1 MPLSAMAS
9 PPKDKDRKG
18 KKHKK
23 DKKHKEQKAKKE
35 SKAERKRRKAGA
47 AEASLLPESSS
58 DDAPSK
64 VATENGRHEAVAVSK
79 HSIEHEAEAALF
91 KRAKLGLKQH
101 GAR

>member
-1 MPLSAMAS
+1 MPLSAMAF

-35 SKAERKRRKAGA
+35 SKAERKLRKAGA

-64 VATENGRHEAVAVSK
+64 
-79 HSIEHEAEAALF
+79 HSIEPEAEAALL